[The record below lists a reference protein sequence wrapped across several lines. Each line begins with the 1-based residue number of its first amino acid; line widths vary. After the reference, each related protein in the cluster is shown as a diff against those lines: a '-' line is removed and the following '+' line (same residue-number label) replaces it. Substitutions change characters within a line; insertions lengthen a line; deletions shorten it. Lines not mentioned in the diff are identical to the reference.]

1 MKLIEK
7 TQHRYKVL
15 KPFLFE
21 KRTVEVGEEISMSD
35 ETSAI
40 DLVAAGKLLPLSIP
54 PLGKYKALSS
64 FNFQVG
70 EKLVEIKCHEILEVQ
85 AKDAVK
91 LMLERKIYPLSE
103 DVWRPFQLRE
113 RRQTVTESIRIGR
126 NTVDMDRPVEKPLK
140 PKKPFISSWRE

>member
-1 MKLIEK
+1 
-7 TQHRYKVL
+7 
-15 KPFLFE
+15 
-21 KRTVEVGEEISMSD
+21 MSD
-35 ETSAI
+35 ESSAI

-126 NTVDMDRPVEKPLK
+126 NTVDMERPVEKPLK

>member
-1 MKLIEK
+1 VKLIEK

-54 PLGKYKALSS
+54 ALGKYKALCGFS
-64 FNFQVG
+64 FQVG
-70 EKLVEIKCHEILEVQ
+70 EKLVEIKCNEILEIKAEDVVPLLLQ
-85 AKDAVK
+85 
-91 LMLERKIYPLSE
+91 RKIYPLSE
-103 DVWRPFQLRE
+103 DVWRPFQIRE
-113 RRQTVTESIRIGR
+113 KRQTITESIRIGR